1 MAARTHSS
9 MELTAFIKQ
18 GFSPYK
24 QAVSNSNPLLLR
36 LTEWRQHRK
45 TLSWPKGR
53 IFLGI
58 WAFAKELKRKGQE
71 KSMLTFCERAEIFT
85 AFFRW
90 TRRTD
95 RESKQYTYLFSELPR
110 QEKLCFLL
118 YCFSSKAGWG
128 KGERFFTEKRVITV
142 TFIFL
147 GLNFFF
153 FCKVLSANTIFSTK
167 KTNSSNEE
175 PSLQALVWQFSLPRE
190 QQSLRPALLCPL
202 LLRAGWV
209 TCSGCFRSCLEAV
222 ECCPVEKMLE
232 TFGGDQESA
241 LLSHSQL
248 PVQSKRYA
256 LLKSPFS
263 SVAYVP

>member
-1 MAARTHSS
+1 MVHHISECSGELHGPWLPEPTVAL
-9 MELTAFIKQ
+9 ELTAFIKQ

-58 WAFAKELKRKGQE
+58 WAFAKEPKRKGQE
-71 KSMLTFCERAEIFT
+71 KSMLTFSERAEIFT

-90 TRRTD
+90 TRRTV

-153 FCKVLSANTIFSTK
+153 SAKCSQQI
-167 KTNSSNEE
+167 
-175 PSLQALVWQFSLPRE
+175 
-190 QQSLRPALLCPL
+190 QSLALKKQTAAMKNLHFRRLFDSSPCLGSSGRSGRHCSALCSSG
-202 LLRAGWV
+202 RAGWPALAALGHV
-209 TCSGCFRSCLEAV
+209 WKLLNAV
-222 ECCPVEKMLE
+222 P
-232 TFGGDQESA
+232 
-241 LLSHSQL
+241 
-248 PVQSKRYA
+248 
-256 LLKSPFS
+256 
-263 SVAYVP
+263 